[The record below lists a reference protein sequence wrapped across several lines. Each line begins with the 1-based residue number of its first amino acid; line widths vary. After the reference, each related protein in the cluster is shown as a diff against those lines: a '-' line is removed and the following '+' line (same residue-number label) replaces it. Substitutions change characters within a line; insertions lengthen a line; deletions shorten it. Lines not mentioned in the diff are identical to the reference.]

1 MEYKYN
7 RILLKLSGE
16 SLAQPKDFGI
26 NFEHVVEICKMIK
39 EIQDMGIGVGIVV
52 GGGNFWRGRS
62 NEHMDRV
69 TADHIGMLGTIMNAL
84 AIGDAFKQI
93 GAEHRILTAI
103 SMTEISE
110 AFCKNRALRHL
121 EKGRIVVFGGGT
133 GSPFFSTDSA
143 AALRAAEVKADVV
156 IKLTNVDGVYDS
168 DPNKNKKAK
177 KYDEITFKEVL
188 EKNLQVM
195 DGAAIA
201 ICRDSNIPIEI
212 INLGDLKNL
221 KKLLLGEKIGTLV
234 KYEWVC

>member
-16 SLAQPKDFGI
+16 SLAQEKKFGI
-26 NFEHVVEICKMIK
+26 DFDYLLKICSKIA
-39 EIQDMGIGVGIVV
+39 EVQNLGIGVGIVV

-93 GAEHRILTAI
+93 GAEVRVMSSIAMH
-103 SMTEISE
+103 EVSE
-110 AFCKNRALRHL
+110 PFCKNRALRHL
-121 EKGRIVVFGGGT
+121 EKGRVVVFGGGT

-143 AALRAAEVKADVV
+143 SALRAAETKSEVV
-156 IKLTNVDGVYDS
+156 IKLTDVDGVYDS
-168 DPNKNKKAK
+168 DPKKNKNAK
-177 KYDEITFKEVL
+177 KYDEVSFNEVL
-188 EKNLQVM
+188 EKDLKVM

-212 INLGDLKNL
+212 VDVSEMDNLM
-221 KKLLLGEKIGTLV
+221 KLLMNEKVGTLV
-234 KYEWVC
+234 K